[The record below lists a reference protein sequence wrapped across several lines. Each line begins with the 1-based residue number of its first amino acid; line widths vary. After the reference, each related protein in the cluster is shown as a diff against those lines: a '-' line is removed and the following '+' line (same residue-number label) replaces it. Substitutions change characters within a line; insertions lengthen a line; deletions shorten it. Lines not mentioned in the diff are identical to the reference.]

1 MLRRRYETIKAADAV
16 AALKASLKPTAT
28 VKRDGSW
35 QNIDAKMLVPG
46 DMVLLG
52 AGSAVP
58 ADCLI
63 NDGRLEVDQSALTGE
78 SLPVTMYRGDSC
90 KMGSTAVRGEVEATV
105 EVRFCV
111 CLCHCNWIPII
122 AMCVLLLGQELVLSL
137 LCTAEHGMPL
147 ML

>member
-1 MLRRRYETIKAADAV
+1 V
-16 AALKASLKPTAT
+16 AALKASLKPSAT

-35 QNIDAKMLVPG
+35 QNIDAKFLVPG

-78 SLPVTMYRGDSC
+78 SLPVTMYRGDSA

-105 EVRFCV
+105 EVRC
-111 CLCHCNWIPII
+111 CCCCCCHILWLG
-122 AMCVLLLGQELVLSL
+122 LL
-137 LCTAEHGMPL
+137 HM
-147 ML
+147 